1 MNNFALSFFLGLI
14 CTLFLF
20 VLSVII
26 TLGIKY
32 LYLMR
37 LDLLKNQT
45 LAQLGKKTTA
55 PKKPSSPKKPKTQK
69 PPNVVRSIEI
79 DPENIDKIYV
89 KKSS

>member
-1 MNNFALSFFLGLI
+1 MNNFAINFFLGLI

-26 TLGIKY
+26 TLGVKS

-37 LDLLKNQT
+37 LDLIKKQNISKPDQKPT
-45 LAQLGKKTTA
+45 EPKKTVAT
-55 PKKPSSPKKPKTQK
+55 KKPKTQTSK
-69 PPNVVRSIEI
+69 KTVKSIEI
-79 DPENIDKIYV
+79 DPEIVDKIYV